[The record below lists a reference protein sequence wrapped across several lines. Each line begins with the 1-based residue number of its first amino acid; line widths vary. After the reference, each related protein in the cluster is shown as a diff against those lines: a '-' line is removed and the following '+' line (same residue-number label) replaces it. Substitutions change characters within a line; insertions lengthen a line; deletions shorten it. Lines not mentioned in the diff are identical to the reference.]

1 MMFSRPFRPAKPDT
15 KERQGSSTRRL
26 SSVWE
31 SQKDIHKLQSR
42 WVFDSRKGIVE
53 S

>member
-1 MMFSRPFRPAKPDT
+1 MFYRQFRPAET
-15 KERQGSSTRRL
+15 RHEERQGSSTRRL

-31 SQKDIHKLQSR
+31 SQKDIQKLQSR